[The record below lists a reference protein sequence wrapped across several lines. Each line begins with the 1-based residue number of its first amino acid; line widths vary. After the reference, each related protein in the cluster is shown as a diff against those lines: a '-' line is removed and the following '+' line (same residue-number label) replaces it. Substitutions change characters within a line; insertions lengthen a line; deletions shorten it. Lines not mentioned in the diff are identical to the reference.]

1 MQLPPPPAHVGLKT
15 AFFQPPARSARR
27 TVCELAGH
35 QKLPEFITPGPSA
48 LAPAIDLATGS
59 CFSPSSRTSKR
70 TFQFHSTGITC
81 DFHRGPL
88 IKECLQRYLFQK
100 TGCKHFKVQRRRCQ
114 LSIQGCQRRS
124 LWVGPSKALF
134 LINKSGISGK

>member
-1 MQLPPPPAHVGLKT
+1 MAWNNTVATCNFPPAHVGLKT
-15 AFFQPPARSARR
+15 AFFQPPPRCARR

-48 LAPAIDLATGS
+48 PAPAIDLATGS

-70 TFQFHSTGITC
+70 AFQFHSAGITC
-81 DFHRGPL
+81 DFHCGPL

-100 TGCKHFKVQRRRCQ
+100 NKLQTF
-114 LSIQGCQRRS
+114 QGTMTEMPALHPRLPKTES
-124 LWVGPSKALF
+124 LG
-134 LINKSGISGK
+134 